1 MKRPGVQ
8 GLVELPRGRR
18 DFARQLVI
26 WFGFVFGYQVARGL
40 ADRGA
45 AEAFRNG
52 RRVLRLEDALGTL
65 FEPNLQRWTLGAGHL
80 LIDTMSSTYWLSQFV
95 VVLFA
100 LLWIYLRRVDS
111 YLPVRNTIIIANTIA
126 LIIYVAVPTAPPRLF
141 PAWGFYDAVAASSF
155 GAPHGLVALLAN
167 PYAAMPSLHAA
178 DAAIIGVALAL
189 LVRPLWLKAVF
200 VLWPAWVA
208 FSLLATANHYW
219 LDIVAGLSVA
229 AVGAG
234 VSLLLARHRQP
245 DKTTPRR
252 LVRIAGRGA
261 GGEELQPH
269 YYEAARQPKMMWLIP
284 EAGHKGG
291 LSARPNEYERRV
303 VGFFERT
310 LFAARQ
316 DTS

>member
-1 MKRPGVQ
+1 VKRPDLQ
-8 GLVELPRGRR
+8 RLLELPRGRR

-45 AEAFRNG
+45 AEAFGNG

-65 FEPNLQRWTLGAGHL
+65 FEPDLQRWALAAGHL
-80 LIDTMSSTYWLSQFV
+80 VIDAMSLTYWLSQFV
-95 VVLFA
+95 VVLLA
-100 LLWIYLRRVDS
+100 LLWIYLHRVDS
-111 YLPVRNTIIIANTIA
+111 YKPVRNTIIIANTIG
-126 LIIYVAVPTAPPRLF
+126 LIIYVAIPTAPPRLL
-141 PAWGFYDAVAASSF
+141 PTWGFDDTVAASSL

-178 DAAIIGVALAL
+178 DAVIIGVALAL

-208 FSLLATANHYW
+208 FSLVATANHFW

-234 VSLLLARHRQP
+234 ASLLLARQRQP
-245 DKTTPRR
+245 DKPTLRAS
-252 LVRIAGRGA
+252 VRIDYR
-261 GGEELQPH
+261 
-269 YYEAARQPKMMWLIP
+269 
-284 EAGHKGG
+284 
-291 LSARPNEYERRV
+291 SAM
-303 VGFFERT
+303 
-310 LFAARQ
+310 
-316 DTS
+316 

>member
-1 MKRPGVQ
+1 MKRPDPQ
-8 GLVELPRGRR
+8 GLLELPRGRR
-18 DFARQLVI
+18 DFARQLAI

-65 FEPNLQRWTLGAGHL
+65 FEPNLQRWALAAGYL
-80 LIDTMSSTYWLSQFV
+80 LIDAMSLTYWLSQFV

-126 LIIYVAVPTAPPRLF
+126 LIIYVAIPTAPPRLF
-141 PAWGFYDAVAASSF
+141 PAWGFYDTVAASSL

-189 LVRPLWLKAVF
+189 LVRPAVAKGGLRTLARLGRVF
-200 VLWPAWVA
+200 TAGNGE
-208 FSLLATANHYW
+208 SLLAGHRCRPERRGCRRRCFSTACATPPTRQANAST
-219 LDIVAGLSVA
+219 LGPDRLSACDVVRRLA
-229 AVGAG
+229 RPGSKEMCGCPGGWCDRHQSV
-234 VSLLLARHRQP
+234 LLLRHAQQV
-245 DKTTPRR
+245 
-252 LVRIAGRGA
+252 VR
-261 GGEELQPH
+261 
-269 YYEAARQPKMMWLIP
+269 
-284 EAGHKGG
+284 
-291 LSARPNEYERRV
+291 
-303 VGFFERT
+303 
-310 LFAARQ
+310 
-316 DTS
+316 

>member
-1 MKRPGVQ
+1 MKRPDPHC
-8 GLVELPRGRR
+8 LLELPRGRR
-18 DFARQLVI
+18 DFARELAI

-65 FEPNLQRWTLGAGHL
+65 FEPNLQRWALAAGYL
-80 LIDTMSSTYWLSQFV
+80 LIDAISLTYWLSQFV

-111 YLPVRNTIIIANTIA
+111 YLPVRNTIVIANTIA

-189 LVRPLWLKAVF
+189 LVRPLWLKAIF

-208 FSLLATANHYW
+208 FSLLATSNHYW
-219 LDIVAGLSVA
+219 LDIVAGMSVA
-229 AVGAG
+229 AVGAA
-234 VSLLLARHRQP
+234 VSLLLARHRQANKP
-245 DKTTPRR
+245 TPRR
-252 LVRIAGRGA
+252 SVRIDC
-261 GGEELQPH
+261 
-269 YYEAARQPKMMWLIP
+269 
-284 EAGHKGG
+284 
-291 LSARPNEYERRV
+291 RPV
-303 VGFFERT
+303 M
-310 LFAARQ
+310 
-316 DTS
+316 

>member
-1 MKRPGVQ
+1 MKRPDLQ
-8 GLVELPRGRR
+8 GLPELPRGRR
-18 DFARQLVI
+18 DLAGQLAI
-26 WFGFVFGYQVARGL
+26 WFAFVIGYQVARGL

-65 FEPNLQRWTLGAGHL
+65 FEPDVQRWTVGAGHL
-80 LIDTMSSTYWLSQFV
+80 LIDAMSLTYWVSQFV

-100 LLWIYLRRVDS
+100 LLWIYLHRVDS
-111 YLPVRNTIIIANTIA
+111 YVPVRNAIIIANTIA
-126 LIIYVAVPTAPPRLF
+126 LVIYVAVPTAPPRLF
-141 PAWGFYDAVAASSF
+141 HAWGFYDTVAASSL

-178 DAAIIGVALAL
+178 DAAIIGLALAL
-189 LVRPLWLKAVF
+189 LVRPLWLKAVC

-208 FSLLATANHYW
+208 FSLVATANHYW

-245 DKTTPRR
+245 DRPTRR
-252 LVRIAGRGA
+252 TSVRIDC
-261 GGEELQPH
+261 
-269 YYEAARQPKMMWLIP
+269 
-284 EAGHKGG
+284 
-291 LSARPNEYERRV
+291 RPA
-303 VGFFERT
+303 
-310 LFAARQ
+310 L
-316 DTS
+316 